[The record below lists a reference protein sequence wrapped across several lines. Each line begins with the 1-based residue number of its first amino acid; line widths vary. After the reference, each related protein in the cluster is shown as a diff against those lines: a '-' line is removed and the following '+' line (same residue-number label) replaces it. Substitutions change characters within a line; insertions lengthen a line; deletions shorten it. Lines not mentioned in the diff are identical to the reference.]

1 MTMQVLPTDSGNI
14 VAGGL
19 MPFDYSILSTHM
31 NSVVSYVA
39 DTGQERI
46 FGGADNGYV
55 YELDKGTSFDGTA
68 IDAHILM
75 TFNYMKSPYIRKR
88 YRRAVVQFKAT
99 GTVDVQ
105 IGYDLAY
112 GRVEHAVGNSTNVI
126 GGGFWDSFTWDNF
139 TWDVAYLQ
147 EFNIDTPGVG
157 ENISL
162 IVKGS
167 SNKDDAFTVHTVVVN
182 YSIGRMQR

>member
-1 MTMQVLPTDSGNI
+1 MIMQILPTDSGNI

-19 MPFDYSILSTHM
+19 MPFDYSSITNM
-31 NSVVSYVA
+31 NTVVSYVS

-46 FGGADNGYV
+46 FAGGANGYV
-55 YELDKGTSFDGTA
+55 YELDKGTSLDGSD
-68 IDAHILM
+68 IDAHILL

-88 YRRAVVQFKAT
+88 YRRIVIQFKAS
-99 GTVDVQ
+99 GTIDVD

-112 GRVEHAVGNSTNVI
+112 GRVEHGIPNSTNVV

-139 TWDVAYLQ
+139 TWDAAYLQ
-147 EFNIDTPGVG
+147 EFNVDTPGVG
-157 ENISL
+157 ENISVL
-162 IVKGS
+162 IKGN
-167 SNKDDAFTVHTVVVN
+167 SNQDDTFTIHTVITN

>member
-1 MTMQVLPTDSGNI
+1 
-14 VAGGL
+14 
-19 MPFDYSILSTHM
+19 
-31 NSVVSYVA
+31 
-39 DTGQERI
+39 
-46 FGGADNGYV
+46 
-55 YELDKGTSFDGTA
+55 
-68 IDAHILM
+68 M

-88 YRRAVVQFKAT
+88 YRRAVIQFRAA
-99 GTVDVQ
+99 GTIDVQ

-112 GRVEHAVGNSTNVI
+112 GRVEHAIGNSTNVT

-139 TWDVAYLQ
+139 TWDAAYLQ

-157 ENISL
+157 ENVSI

-167 SNKDDAFTVHTVVVN
+167 SNKNDAFTIHTVIVN